1 LEFGMKGIVTCLV
14 LAVALA
20 VFGALCLGASR
31 LDRERARA
39 QESFLTGDYDS
50 ADSSLNVVERYYEYA
65 SRLPWVGDGPVSA
78 VRTRRAAVKY
88 WQRKY
93 SALAPTDVA
102 DPLADAGV
110 SNLPLQVVVA
120 DSVYRISQAGAKDR
134 AAMVKALDGAID
146 AYHTVLRNA
155 RRPDDAPYAEEAAY
169 NYEYVVRLRNEIANG
184 RRRALPSTRDESEF
198 GSEGKPE
205 DPTFENQFKQ
215 YIPLEKDE
223 RQDDN
228 PGKIS
233 PPVRKG

>member
-1 LEFGMKGIVTCLV
+1 MKGIVACL
-14 LAVALA
+14 LFASALA
-20 VFGALCLGASR
+20 VVGALCLGASR
-31 LDRERARA
+31 LDRQRARA

-50 ADSSLNVVERYYEYA
+50 ADSSLSVVERYYEYA

-78 VRTRRAAVKY
+78 VRARRAAVKY

-93 SALAPTDVA
+93 SAVAPTDVT
-102 DPLADAGV
+102 DPLAEAV
-110 SNLPLQVVVA
+110 NNLPLQVVVA
-120 DSVYRISQAGAKDR
+120 DSVYRNGQTGAKDR

-155 RRPDDAPYAEEAAY
+155 RRPEDAPYAEEAAY
-169 NYEYVVRLRNEIANG
+169 NYEFVVRLRNDLVNG
-184 RRRALPSTRDESEF
+184 RRRALPPTPDESEF

-223 RQDDN
+223 RKDEN
-228 PGKIS
+228 PGKVA